1 MVHCFGQ
8 LRGSNYRC
16 GGHGIRSDWSL
27 LTRNTLRVFESR
39 AFHSSPPPGHDV
51 IRHCRFYCD
60 STRMTVPRG
69 YPRGTRHPP
78 LIAIRA
84 FQFRRTFRRHRSPN
98 PTAVNRCNYA
108 SQLTATVNNARPLLN
123 PSAFKILI
131 ERGMRPWYFA
141 SFVHRIWMNLPLVY
155 GYFAKKKSPRD
166 EVIVRKEKKGRENY
180 WINVRW

>member
-1 MVHCFGQ
+1 MRRPRDQIWLVVTHAEHASCIRVACF
-8 LRGSNYRC
+8 S
-16 GGHGIRSDWSL
+16 
-27 LTRNTLRVFESR
+27 FF
-39 AFHSSPPPGHDV
+39 APPGHDV

-141 SFVHRIWMNLPLVY
+141 SFVHRISMNLPLVY

-180 WINVRW
+180 YNKC